1 MSINEVRVRR
11 DKELLQKGKYY
22 NPVKLQNEIEIN
34 IQKKNEA
41 SKEDKLLREHF
52 LNSIK
57 NDINQS
63 VRKKED
69 QVNNY

>member
-52 LNSIK
+52 LN
-57 NDINQS
+57 
-63 VRKKED
+63 
-69 QVNNY
+69 